1 MHNGAKN
8 VELEITL
15 TLQNFQNKIKK
26 FKKKSSLKN
35 MEPYS
40 FDHEIIL
47 VKYQHFLIKK

>member
-26 FKKKSSLKN
+26 FKKIIFCSHS
-35 MEPYS
+35 
-40 FDHEIIL
+40 IL
-47 VKYQHFLIKK
+47 VKYQHF